1 MSLSDKKRREDIS
14 LGMKAFR
21 QKVKHPFSIST
32 QFQTKGI
39 LNAIRKSLEK
49 SEDFCLLF
57 SDLFAVFEFLSIS
70 VLLFFLMSLC

>member
-14 LGMKAFR
+14 LGMKVFR

-39 LNAIRKSLEK
+39 QNAIRKSLEK
-49 SEDFCLLF
+49 SEDCCLLF
-57 SDLFAVFEFLSIS
+57 CDLFGVFEFLSIS
-70 VLLFFLMSLC
+70 VLVFCLMRVC